1 MTTVSVVIPV
11 KDDPRVVACVE
22 SVLAASPAGTTVEVV
37 VVDNGSEEAF
47 TALLAASL
55 PAGVQL
61 LREPVPGVY
70 RARNLGVAAT
80 SGETVFFTDADCL
93 VRPGWIAAGLAM
105 LASGC
110 DIVQGRS
117 GSASPGAASR
127 LLQRRYEAHL
137 QRLKPGDATETDT
150 RNLAVRR
157 ALLDALPF
165 NEDFR
170 RVSDTEFGLVAE
182 SRGFRVGYAPEM
194 RVDHEH
200 DHDLQVF
207 VAKQVCHGW
216 GAQRLM
222 REHPEV
228 RWHGGHLKLVSSL
241 SDRIARLP
249 GSRALAWWCER
260 SALGGAWLLQ
270 RCAGRL
276 PATAAFA
283 WLTALDKLA
292 ALAGHVAYRPGA
304 PEPSPSGI
312 LRRQPPRD

>member
-1 MTTVSVVIPV
+1 MATVSVVIPV
-11 KDDPRVVACVE
+11 KDDPRVSACVE
-22 SVLAASPAGTTVEVV
+22 SVLAAAPAGVQIEVV
-37 VVDNGSEEAF
+37 VIDNGSEQAF
-47 TALLAASL
+47 TAGLAASL
-55 PAGVQL
+55 PAGVKL
-61 LREPVPGVY
+61 LHEPVPGVY

-93 VRPGWIAAGLAM
+93 VRQGWIAGGLAM

-110 DIVQGRS
+110 DIVQGQS
-117 GSASPGAASR
+117 GSASSDAASR

-137 QRLKPGDATETDT
+137 QKLNPGDATETDT

-157 ALLDALPF
+157 AVLEALPF
-165 NEDFR
+165 NENFR
-170 RVSDTEFGLVAE
+170 RVSDTELGLVAE
-182 SRGFRVGYAPEM
+182 ARGFRVAYAPEM

-207 VAKQVCHGW
+207 VAKQICHGW

-228 RWHGGHLKLVSSL
+228 RWHGGHLKLVASV
-241 SDRIARLP
+241 SDRIAQLP
-249 GSRALAWWCER
+249 GSRALAWLCGH
-260 SALGGAWLLQ
+260 SALAGAWLLQ

-276 PATAAFA
+276 PGAAGFA

-292 ALAGHVAYRPGA
+292 ALAGHFSYRPGA

-312 LRRQPPRD
+312 LRRSLARD